1 MANDAVNIER
11 ALRLYF
17 VADPDQSTADLVDVV
32 RSAIA
37 GGVTAVQF
45 RAKRLHDRDAYDL
58 GRTVA
63 GACRES
69 GTAFIVNDRLDLA
82 LALEADGV
90 HLGVDDLPIE
100 AARRIAPPGFIV
112 GYSPETDEQATHARE
127 RGASYLGVGPV
138 FGTTTKSDAGEAIGL
153 DVLQRRYLLS
163 RLPVVGIGGITS
175 QNAGRVIEAKAS
187 GVAVISAISG
197 AGDPLLAAETLRK
210 TVDEALAVH

>member
-1 MANDAVNIER
+1 
-11 ALRLYF
+11 
-17 VADPDQSTADLVDVV
+17 
-32 RSAIA
+32 
-37 GGVTAVQF
+37 
-45 RAKRLHDRDAYDL
+45 
-58 GRTVA
+58 
-63 GACRES
+63 
-69 GTAFIVNDRLDLA
+69 
-82 LALEADGV
+82 
-90 HLGVDDLPIE
+90 
-100 AARRIAPPGFIV
+100 
-112 GYSPETDEQATHARE
+112 
-127 RGASYLGVGPV
+127 VGPV